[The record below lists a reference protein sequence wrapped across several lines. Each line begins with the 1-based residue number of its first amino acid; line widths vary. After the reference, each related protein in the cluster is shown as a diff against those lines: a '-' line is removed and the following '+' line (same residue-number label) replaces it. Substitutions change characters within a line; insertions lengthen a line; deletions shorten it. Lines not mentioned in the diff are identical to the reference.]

1 MEVLGYHKQ
10 IVPPDT
16 PKIKMEYLSHSASGL
31 AEPFLSLPLE
41 EFGRAYPGSV
51 DGLVCVVV

>member
-1 MEVLGYHKQ
+1 MEVLGYHKG

-16 PKIKMEYLSHSASGL
+16 PKVKTQYLSHSASGL

-41 EFGRAYPGSV
+41 GISRAYTGSV